1 MLNICVVYRV
11 WFLLFEFLFSYFPLI
26 LGSTSILIG
35 IDVFYSF
42 QVAGLIL
49 ENTFTSILDMAGVL
63 LPFLRWFISGSG
75 SKGTK
80 LLNFL
85 VRSPWSTI
93 DIIGEVSIP
102 DSILLC
108 YTKIIKLLKSQDGFH
123 MQLTYSI
130 FINLVFR
137 DYWIY
142 FLIM

>member
-1 MLNICVVYRV
+1 M
-11 WFLLFEFLFSYFPLI
+11 LFEFLFSYFPLI

-35 IDVFYSF
+35 IDAFYSF

-102 DSILLC
+102 EFIPDSILLC
-108 YTKIIKLLKSQDGFH
+108 YTKIIKLLKSQDRFH
-123 MQLTYSI
+123 MQLIYSI

-137 DYWIY
+137 
-142 FLIM
+142 